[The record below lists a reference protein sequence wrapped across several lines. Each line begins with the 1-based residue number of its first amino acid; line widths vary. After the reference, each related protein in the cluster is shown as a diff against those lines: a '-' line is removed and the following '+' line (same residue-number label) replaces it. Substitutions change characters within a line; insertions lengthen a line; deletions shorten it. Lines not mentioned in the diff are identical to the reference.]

1 MTEITL
7 IYMFT
12 KSQNGKA
19 WSAELAFDHLVNQP
33 IFQVIGLNSKCA
45 AVGKVP
51 IEIHLQSL
59 SFET

>member
-1 MTEITL
+1 
-7 IYMFT
+7 MFT

-19 WSAELAFDHLVNQP
+19 WSAELTFDHLVNQP